1 MSKRYRVRNLDGEA
15 TRTVSDLSNLRRLS
29 FLEAVEGWDHIQIPG
44 RGWVSLYD
52 LVVKR

>member
-1 MSKRYRVRNLDGEA
+1 
-15 TRTVSDLSNLRRLS
+15 
-29 FLEAVEGWDHIQIPG
+29 VEGWDHIQIPG